1 MNKDLLNILSDS
13 KEIDQQKLL
22 DYLQNNV
29 SAEERHE
36 IEKLL
41 IDADFESDA
50 AEGLQNVSDKSKLP
64 VVMGE
69 LNRQLIKKLSKR
81 RERTSGKKPLNI
93 MLPVVATI
101 ILLLLALMF
110 FLYIRKHM
118 GQ

>member
-22 DYLQNNV
+22 NYLQGNV
-29 SAEERHE
+29 SEEERHE

-50 AEGLQNVSDKSKLP
+50 ADGLQQVGDKSKLP

-69 LNRQLIKKLSKR
+69 INRQLIKKLSKR
-81 RERTSGKKPLNI
+81 RKRDTLKKPLNLMI
-93 MLPVVATI
+93 PVVTTI

-110 FLYIRKHM
+110 FLYIRRHA
-118 GQ
+118 G